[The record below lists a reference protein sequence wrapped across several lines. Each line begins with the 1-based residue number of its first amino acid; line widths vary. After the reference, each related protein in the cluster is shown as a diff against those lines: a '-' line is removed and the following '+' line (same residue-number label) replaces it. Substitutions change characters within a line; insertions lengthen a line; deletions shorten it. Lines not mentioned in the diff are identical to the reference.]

1 MDALQVGMRLHALHA
16 DGEYYAAE
24 VVALARGRAQVRFAG
39 YDAVAWC
46 APSQLRSRAL
56 RGSRAAEVPAAGRPE
71 APRASAAQRGAEASR
86 ARRLA
91 TRSQIRAQ
99 RLAAAGEQDLPDDV
113 ECAICY
119 QAVRGQGVA
128 LPCAD
133 YGCSSIF
140 HWGCIAP
147 WMERNP
153 SCPLCRREVPV
164 LEEQRASQILAQ
176 QQAEEQQA
184 ARRHAEEQRASQIR
198 AQRLAE
204 QERAAQQQAR
214 EQQRLRQIR
223 AQQLA
228 EEERL
233 AAARRAEREREERER
248 EEREQFFDDCDDDY
262 DQHVV
267 LECLRE
273 EFPGASDGELWDRYH
288 DRLQEDAEEF
298 GGYNSGGS

>member
-1 MDALQVGMRLHALHA
+1 MNALEVGMRLHARHA
-16 DGEYYAAE
+16 DGEYYTAE
-24 VVALARGRAQVRFAG
+24 VVALVRGRAQVRFAG
-39 YDAVAWC
+39 YDEVAWC

-56 RGSRAAEVPAAGRPE
+56 RGSRAAEVPEAGRPE
-71 APRASAAQRGAEASR
+71 APRASAAQRGTEASR

-140 HWGCIAP
+140 HLGCIAP

-164 LEEQRASQILAQ
+164 LEQQRASQILAQ

-184 ARRHAEEQRASQIR
+184 ARRHAEDWMAARRHAEEQRASQIR
-198 AQRLAE
+198 AQWLAE
-204 QERAAQQQAR
+204 QEQAAQQQAR
-214 EQQRLRQIR
+214 EQQRLRQLMSISSR
-223 AQQLA
+223 SSSSSSDD
-228 EEERL
+228 
-233 AAARRAEREREERER
+233 
-248 EEREQFFDDCDDDY
+248 FDDYNDD
-262 DQHVV
+262 HLA